1 MESTDATKP
10 NASQILAEQMKDES
24 KCKSIEAM
32 LRKNIKSKSLTEDA
46 FTYMALLINEDAP
59 KNTNELVDLIGD
71 FLSDGMAYYDAEIT
85 KVCGILHK
93 LLMEEKLV
101 NVENRDTIIAE
112 KLIQPITINDL
123 VEIGHHGIVK
133 EDDFYDP
140 LLAGEKPNNAGN
152 YNRSEGKE
160 EWIKKKEA
168 KKNKNLALEQD
179 ALDQKINEF
188 IKTKEKVPPPRVIHD
203 KSENTKADLYL
214 PKITL
219 VAGGKALLQ
228 EATLR
233 LTRGRKYGLVGKN
246 GIGKTTLMNAMCR
259 RDLDK
264 MPMNLHVLQV
274 EQEVIADDI
283 SVRDHVIQCDVE
295 RLNLL
300 KEQKEL
306 ENKDTSEMEPE
317 DK

>member
-112 KLIQPITINDL
+112 KLI
-123 VEIGHHGIVK
+123 
-133 EDDFYDP
+133 
-140 LLAGEKPNNAGN
+140 
-152 YNRSEGKE
+152 
-160 EWIKKKEA
+160 
-168 KKNKNLALEQD
+168 
-179 ALDQKINEF
+179 
-188 IKTKEKVPPPRVIHD
+188 
-203 KSENTKADLYL
+203 
-214 PKITL
+214 
-219 VAGGKALLQ
+219 
-228 EATLR
+228 
-233 LTRGRKYGLVGKN
+233 
-246 GIGKTTLMNAMCR
+246 
-259 RDLDK
+259 
-264 MPMNLHVLQV
+264 
-274 EQEVIADDI
+274 
-283 SVRDHVIQCDVE
+283 
-295 RLNLL
+295 
-300 KEQKEL
+300 
-306 ENKDTSEMEPE
+306 
-317 DK
+317 